1 MNPAYFDTHFEHPH
15 YWDDPPAEFAIITA
29 YASTGETWTSL
40 ENESADKQLEAD
52 LRRGRCWMQRLTG
65 YSPATGHA
73 EPGWAVELDFDTAC
87 DLGLR
92 FRQDAIYYVIGDT
105 LHVTRCNELR
115 TLVEVAAFSSRAHLR
130 SPPSGDP
137 EYAKW

>member
-1 MNPAYFDTHFEHPH
+1 MTETGPGRIMATLSAPGLPP
-15 YWDDPPAEFAIITA
+15 WDDPPAEFAIITA
-29 YASTGETWTSL
+29 YASTGETSTSL

-52 LRRGRCWMQRLTG
+52 LRRRRCWMQRLTG

-92 FRQDAIYYVIGDT
+92 FRQDAI
-105 LHVTRCNELR
+105 LR
-115 TLVEVAAFSSRAHLR
+115 HRRLSARQSLQ
-130 SPPSGDP
+130 
-137 EYAKW
+137 